1 MRWAA
6 ETSRPEG
13 QRKNT
18 ATARRMIME
27 TQRRK
32 FRQRRIPV
40 IFDLTERPE
49 EEHGDGEENKL
60 HLRRR
65 RLAVRFRRRSHFGEI
80 TKLPM
85 VLTLV
90 SEKSDQRTTLT
101 KV

>member
-1 MRWAA
+1 MRWA
-6 ETSRPEG
+6 TKTLRPKG

-40 IFDLTERPE
+40 IFDLPE

-60 HLRRR
+60 HRRRR
-65 RLAVRFRRRSHFGEI
+65 RLAVRFLRRSHFC
-80 TKLPM
+80 
-85 VLTLV
+85 
-90 SEKSDQRTTLT
+90 SSDTE
-101 KV
+101 